1 MHPCRTGA
9 QPIRSV
15 YSHVTCYL
23 NTNKLMDTSP
33 STSCFKDV
41 VTLLVVAWPFVAAP
55 GLELVIKYVA
65 PTIFTSTLSIKRK
78 KSFRRPRKL
87 PKFLNSLFFLSLSL
101 SLSPLKKVSALCL
114 LQLFDNGIY
123 SV

>member
-9 QPIRSV
+9 QSIRSV
-15 YSHVTCYL
+15 YSHVTCHL
-23 NTNKLMDTSP
+23 KTNKLLDTSP

-78 KSFRRPRKL
+78 KVFGGRATSQSFSIL
-87 PKFLNSLFFLSLSL
+87 YFSFLSLSL
-101 SLSPLKKVSALCL
+101 SSLKKVSALCL